1 MATASIS
8 EFLKCPICT
17 ETLVD
22 PRTLPC
28 GHSYC
33 GPPIKCLDYI
43 KLESDKASKCAVCS
57 KVFQVKVSD
66 LNPLYGIREAIEAF
80 SLDNKVVERGQPCT
94 HAELEFKMWCRDC
107 SVALCVPCVDAYH
120 SSHYLN
126 SYKAVLKE
134 QAEKILPELEG
145 LDLQLYQISNEIK
158 QLQLRQEEVEKRAKY
173 KTTVRQIADGNTV
186 SQSPELLAFL
196 NSKLT
201 DVRQHWVDNFEPK
214 SFEFIL
220 AIKNVPLQFAD
231 WKRIYSLDYHVRD
244 FNFHIDIEMRKFDD
258 EEWLSLFLIV
268 LPVIPN
274 EQPWKLKL
282 KYRLTILNTNVTK
295 NVARG
300 YCTDVYENGAPS
312 WGWSKFILYKDII
325 SNQSGFNFEP
335 TTIAVK
341 TEIKDLTLL

>member
-1 MATASIS
+1 MTTASIS

-33 GPPIKCLDYI
+33 GPPRKCLDYI
-43 KLESDKASKCAVCS
+43 KLESDPASKCAVCS

-173 KTTVRQIADGNTV
+173 KTTVRQIAAGNTV

-201 DVRQHWVDNFEPK
+201 DVRQHWVDNFERK

-220 AIKNVPLQFAD
+220 AFKNVPLQFANL
-231 WKRIYSLDYHVRD
+231 KEEYSLDYHVRD
-244 FNFHIDIEMRKFDD
+244 FQFRINIDIRKYDD
-258 EEWLSLFLIV
+258 KEWLSAYLKV
-268 LPVIPN
+268 LPIIPN
-274 EQPWKLKL
+274 EEPWKLKL
-282 KYRLTILNTNVTK
+282 EYRITILNTNVAK
-295 NVARG
+295 NVVHG
-300 YCTDVYENGAPS
+300 YFPDVFGNGAS
-312 WGWSKFILYKDII
+312 SCGWKKFILYKYII
-325 SNQSGFNFEP
+325 SDQSGFIFEP

>member
-33 GPPIKCLDYI
+33 GPPRKCLDYI

-80 SLDNKVVERGQPCT
+80 SLDNKVVERGQLCT

-120 SSHYLN
+120 SSHCLN

-201 DVRQHWVDNFEPK
+201 DVRQHWVDNFERK

-220 AIKNVPLQFAD
+220 AFKNVPLQFANL
-231 WKRIYSLDYHVRD
+231 KEEYSLDYHVRD
-244 FNFHIDIEMRKFDD
+244 FNFRIKIKSGKYDD
-258 EEWLSLFLIV
+258 KEWLSAYLKV
-268 LPVIPN
+268 LPIIPN
-274 EQPWKLKL
+274 EEPWKLKL
-282 KYRLTILNTNVTK
+282 EYRITILNTNVAK
-295 NVARG
+295 NVVHG
-300 YCTDVYENGAPS
+300 YFTSVYENSTNS
-312 WGWSKFILYKDII
+312 WGFEKFILYEDII
-325 SNQSGFNFEP
+325 CVQSGFIFEP
-335 TTIAVK
+335 ATIAVK
-341 TEIKDLTLL
+341 TEIKNLTLL